1 MRPVPIP
8 NIREKAI
15 IMREYL
21 HFIGGNHV
29 PSRGGA
35 FIERENPA
43 TRKGAARWPAG
54 TSEDVDAAVAAA
66 VAAFN
71 DGRWSG
77 LPASARS
84 DVLRAVSAH
93 LKNNV
98 EALALIE
105 SEETGKTLAQA
116 SEEIPWAG
124 DIWDYAAGQAR
135 AIHGDLHSNLGADKL
150 ALVLKEPAGPVALI
164 TPWNYPLVVLS
175 QKLPFA
181 LAAGC
186 TVVVKPSEMTSGTT
200 LELARI
206 LKEAGLPDG
215 VFNVVTGAGDPVGQ
229 RLAEHP
235 DIRVVSF
242 TGSTATGKKIA
253 QAAAGNM
260 KKVIV
265 ELGGK
270 NPFIVFDDANL
281 DAAVDNAIKGF
292 VYNSGAECCSGSRVY
307 VQEGVF
313 QAFVDTL
320 REKLATVK
328 VGDPLSAGTTMGSLI
343 SEGHFEKVA
352 GFIKQARSEGN
363 ILFGGNSLS
372 DLPGY
377 FIEPTVVAELPAS
390 SAVIRDEIFGPV
402 MALIPFKTTQEV
414 IAAANATDYGL
425 ASSVWTSNLDTA
437 TEVGRAIQSG
447 IVWVNTFLD
456 VASEIPIG
464 GVKQSGYGRE
474 NGRYAID
481 EFTVLKTMVIQN
493 SRTVGRYLPV

>member
-1 MRPVPIP
+1 M
-8 NIREKAI
+8 
-15 IMREYL
+15 
-21 HFIGGNHV
+21 
-29 PSRGGA
+29 
-35 FIERENPA
+35 IERASPA
-43 TRKGAARWPAG
+43 TRKLVAKWPAG
-54 TSEDVDAAVAAA
+54 TAVDVDRAVKIATE
-66 VAAFN
+66 AFD

-77 LPASARS
+77 LTAGQRS
-84 DVLRAVSAH
+84 DVLRAVSQH
-93 LKNNV
+93 LRNNG
-98 EALALIE
+98 EALARIE
-105 SEETGKTLAQA
+105 SDETGKTLKQA

-135 AIHGDLHSNLGADKL
+135 ATHGDLHSNLGPDKL
-150 ALVLKEPAGPVALI
+150 ALVFKEPAGPVALI
-164 TPWNYPLVVLS
+164 TPWNYPMVVLS

-186 TVVVKPSEMTSGTT
+186 TVVLKPSEMTSGSA
-200 LELARI
+200 LELAKI

-270 NPFIVFDDANL
+270 NPFVVFDDANL

-307 VQEGVF
+307 VQRGIYDRFSE
-313 QAFVDTL
+313 AL
-320 REKLATVK
+320 CAKLATVK
-328 VGDPLSAGTTMGSLI
+328 VGDPLAPDTTMGSVI
-343 SEGHFEKVA
+343 SKAHFDKVIGYIGTARTEGR
-352 GFIKQARSEGN
+352 I
-363 ILFGGNSLS
+363 IFGGRSLNE
-372 DLPGY
+372 LPGY
-377 FIEPTVVAELPAS
+377 FIEPTVISDLPAS
-390 SAVIRDEIFGPV
+390 STVISEEIFGPV
-402 MALIPFKTTQEV
+402 MALIPFDDTEEA
-414 IAAANATDYGL
+414 IRIANATEYGL
-425 ASSVWTSNLDTA
+425 ASSIWTSNLDTA
-437 TEVGRAIQSG
+437 TEVGRAIRSG

-481 EFTVLKTMVIQN
+481 EFTVIKTMVVQN
-493 SRTVGRYLPV
+493 SKTVGRYLPV

>member
-1 MRPVPIP
+1 
-8 NIREKAI
+8 
-15 IMREYL
+15 MREYL
-21 HFIGGNHV
+21 HFINGEHVETIGGGV
-29 PSRGGA
+29 MV
-35 FIERENPA
+35 RENPA
-43 TRKGAARWPAG
+43 NRKQVASWPSGTAA
-54 TSEDVDAAVAAA
+54 DVDAAVAAA
-66 VAAFN
+66 VAAFS
-71 DGRWSG
+71 DGRWSS

-84 DVLRAVSAH
+84 DVLRRVADK
-93 LKNNV
+93 LRNDG
-98 EALALIE
+98 EALAKIE

-116 SEEIPWAG
+116 SEEVPWAG

-135 AIHGDLHSNLGADKL
+135 ALTGDLHSNLGPDKL

-215 VFNVVTGAGDPVGQ
+215 VFNVVTGTGDPVGQ
-229 RLAEHP
+229 RLSEHP
-235 DIRVVSF
+235 AIRVISF

-253 QAAAGNM
+253 RAAADNM

-307 VQEGVF
+307 VQRGVYE
-313 QAFVDTL
+313 AFSKAL
-320 REKLATVK
+320 CAKLATVK
-328 VGDPLSAGTTMGSLI
+328 VGDPLASDTVMGSVI
-343 SEGHFEKVA
+343 SEAHFNKVS
-352 GFIKQARSEGN
+352 GFIDQARSEGR
-363 ILFGGNSLS
+363 IVFGGRSLS

-377 FIEPTVVAELPAS
+377 FIEPTVISDLPSDS
-390 SAVIRDEIFGPV
+390 SVIHEEIFGPV
-402 MALIPFKTTQEV
+402 VALIPFDSVADAIK
-414 IAAANATDYGL
+414 AANDTEYGL
-425 ASSVWTSNLDTA
+425 ASSIWTSNLDTA

-474 NGRYAID
+474 NGRYAIE

-493 SRTVGRYLPV
+493 SKTVGRYLPV

>member
-1 MRPVPIP
+1 
-8 NIREKAI
+8 
-15 IMREYL
+15 MREYL
-21 HFIGGNHV
+21 HFIDGRTVAPG
-29 PSRGGA
+29 GGA
-35 FIERENPA
+35 FMVRENPA
-43 TRKGAARWPAG
+43 TRTAVASWPAG
-54 TSEDVDAAVAAA
+54 TAEDVDAAVAAA
-66 VAAFN
+66 AAAFA

-77 LPASARS
+77 LPASRRS
-84 DVLRAVSAH
+84 EVLRAVSDY

-98 EALALIE
+98 DALARIE
-105 SEETGKTLAQA
+105 SEETGKTFAQA

-135 AIHGDLHSNLGADKL
+135 AIHGDLHSNLGDDKL

-200 LELARI
+200 LEIARI

-215 VFNVVTGAGDPVGQ
+215 VFNVVTGTGDPVGQ

-253 QAAAGNM
+253 AAAAGNM

-307 VQEGVF
+307 VQEGVL
-313 QAFVDTL
+313 QAFTAAL
-320 REKLATVK
+320 CAKLGTVK
-328 VGDPLSAGTTMGSLI
+328 VGDPFAAETTMGAII
-343 SEGHFEKVA
+343 SDAHFAKVT
-352 GFIKQARSEGN
+352 GFIEQARSEGR

-372 DLPGY
+372 GLPGY
-377 FIEPTVVAELPAS
+377 FIEPTVVADLPAS
-390 SAVIRDEIFGPV
+390 SSVIRDEIFGPV
-402 MALIPFKTTQEV
+402 VALLPFKTTADA
-414 IAAANATDYGL
+414 IAAANATEYGL

-437 TEVGRAIQSG
+437 TEVGRAVRSG

-464 GVKQSGYGRE
+464 GIRQSGYGRE
-474 NGRYAID
+474 NGRYAIE

-493 SRTVGRYLPV
+493 SKSVGRYLPL